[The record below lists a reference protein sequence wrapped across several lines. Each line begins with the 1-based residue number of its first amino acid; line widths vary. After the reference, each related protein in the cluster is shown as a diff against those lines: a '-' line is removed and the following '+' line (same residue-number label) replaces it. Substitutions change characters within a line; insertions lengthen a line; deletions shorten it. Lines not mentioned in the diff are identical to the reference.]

1 MLETSFDNG
10 DLELCLNCDICEA
23 SDTFYWDNFSD
34 ARSQGKAQGRKAKK
48 IEYKGTGTQITFG
61 VYDENIPA
69 RINDIKEVLHNY
81 QVAVLDREGAKIE

>member
-1 MLETSFDNG
+1 MLETNFDNW

-48 IEYKGTGTQITFG
+48 
-61 VYDENIPA
+61 V
-69 RINDIKEVLHNY
+69 
-81 QVAVLDREGAKIE
+81 GAEWEHSCPECDFDNKY